1 MNGDNRELSDIKK
14 DLRIYMSSMRNALY
28 EREREIWSSES
39 CHHASVYLNKRGIR
53 CFLAYIPFRSE
64 LSTVSLIEWGWQQ
77 QLQVLAPRCYQ
88 EDCSMT
94 LHTLGN
100 WRELSPG
107 AYGIPEPDVAQTVS
121 LAHDFVPE
129 AIILPGLAFD
139 REGGRLGYGSG
150 YYDRLY
156 ERLQH
161 VDISRPAPLLIGI
174 GFEMQVLSKVPMDG
188 HDVALDVLITENGIV
203 NCKGEAT

>member
-1 MNGDNRELSDIKK
+1 MNGDNRAIFDIKK
-14 DLRIYMSSMRNALY
+14 DLRTYMSNMRNALS
-28 EREREIWSSES
+28 EREREIWSYES
-39 CHHASVYLNKRGIR
+39 CHHVSVYLSNMGIR

-64 LSTVSLIEWGWQQ
+64 LSTASLIEWGWQQ
-77 QLQVLAPRCYQ
+77 QLQVLAPRCHQ
-88 EDCSMT
+88 ADCSMT
-94 LHTLGN
+94 LHTIRN
-100 WRELSPG
+100 WSELSPG
-107 AYGIPEPDVAQTVS
+107 AYGIPEPDLSRTVS

-139 REGGRLGYGSG
+139 AKGGRLGYGSG

-161 VDISRPAPLLIGI
+161 GYVSRPAPLLIGL
-174 GFEMQVLSKVPMDG
+174 GFGIQVLSKVPMEG

-203 NCKGEAT
+203 NCG